1 MANERSI
8 NDLYSL
14 LSRVQAELPLRCNA
28 TKNQLEN
35 LPDWFQELGT
45 DAGIAKLEAHLKAE
59 IPVPLCLFYRFP
71 ATGCWLCAH
80 HDTDIF
86 LDSYS
91 QEEKL
96 HVVTWYYRPHFVLAE
111 FSHSQTIVAVQL
123 NSDNPRI
130 EWGDD
135 GSPQPFNLPPVFFVD
150 WLNRIASD
158 LIEWQPT

>member
-14 LSRVQAELPLRCNA
+14 LSRVQAELLLRCNA
-28 TKNQLEN
+28 TKNLLEN

-45 DAGIAKLEAHLKAE
+45 DAGIAKLEAHLNAE

-96 HVVTWYYRPHFVLAE
+96 HVVTWY
-111 FSHSQTIVAVQL
+111 
-123 NSDNPRI
+123 
-130 EWGDD
+130 
-135 GSPQPFNLPPVFFVD
+135 
-150 WLNRIASD
+150 
-158 LIEWQPT
+158 